1 MDAHRQPIARDFWS
15 RLTAEQQNLLRRVG
29 STRNF
34 DSGQTIIH
42 GAEPGT
48 WAAVLT
54 SGRVRVVGHGADRT
68 RVIAHRHTGDI
79 IGELAVIG
87 SAVRLATVSA
97 ITRVGALCLTG
108 AQLGSL
114 TREHPQILLALLGVV
129 AERVAESDQHRIEID
144 TEPKVKVARALLGAA
159 RRDGVLVKGDWEIY
173 IASQSDFASIIGA
186 SRATLQ
192 RVLLDLRA
200 AGVLSTR
207 RGVVVIR
214 DVGRLRERAR
224 LS

>member
-1 MDAHRQPIARDFWS
+1 MDVHRQPRDFWS
-15 RLTAEQQNLLRRVG
+15 RLTPEQQNLLKRVG
-29 STRNF
+29 NTRNY
-34 DSGQTIIH
+34 DSGQTLIR
-42 GAEPGT
+42 GADQGT
-48 WAAVLT
+48 WVAVLT
-54 SGRVRVVGHGADRT
+54 SGRVRVIGHGADRT
-68 RVIAHRHTGDI
+68 RVIAHRHAGDI
-79 IGELAVIG
+79 VGELAVIG

-97 ITRVGALCLTG
+97 ITRVGALCLSG

-114 TREHPQILLALLGVV
+114 TREHPQILRALLSVV

-144 TEPKVKVARALLGAA
+144 TEPKVKVARALFGAA
-159 RRDGVLVKGDWEIY
+159 RRDGVPIKGGLEIY

-200 AGVLSTR
+200 AGVLTTK

-214 DVGRLRERAR
+214 DIDRLRERAR